1 MAEVNNYN
9 TNPDG
14 TLIGKYCVSDKW
26 IYDNMPEKL
35 GVWLMENKVT
45 DLLFNLVYH
54 ESICISSDG
63 LTCN

>member
-1 MAEVNNYN
+1 MELTYLLGNRHPIERFINGPRLAEVNNYN

-35 GVWLMENKVT
+35 GV
-45 DLLFNLVYH
+45 
-54 ESICISSDG
+54 
-63 LTCN
+63 